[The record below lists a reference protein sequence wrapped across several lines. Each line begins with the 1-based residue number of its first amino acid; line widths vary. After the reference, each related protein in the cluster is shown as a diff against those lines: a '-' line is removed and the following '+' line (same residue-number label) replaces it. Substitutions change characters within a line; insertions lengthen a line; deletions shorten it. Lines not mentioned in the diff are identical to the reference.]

1 MEQEAINHTSMQV
14 HEIIIVTGLSG
25 AGMSTA
31 LQVFEDMNFFTADG
45 LPPSLIEDFTSLC
58 HKPDMQHFRGIA
70 LGIDLKRK
78 YLIDPLIELLP
89 FLNSLRQHGN
99 NLSLLFLEANED
111 SIIKRYASTRRP
123 HPLEQEGYTLKGAM
137 KEEKHRLERIRE
149 HSDIIID
156 TSTFSLHDL
165 RRYLQKQFSK
175 IQDFQH
181 SMWVN
186 IMSFGY
192 KYGIPKEADLVF
204 DVRFLPNPY
213 FDPQLRDFTGLNQ
226 EVVSYIF
233 KEKYAQKFR
242 EQLNHFLQEILPYYD
257 NEGRYRLCIAI
268 GCTGGY
274 HRSVAMVEYLSEEL
288 TKNGYRIIKEHKNIP
303 Q

>member
-1 MEQEAINHTSMQV
+1 
-14 HEIIIVTGLSG
+14 
-25 AGMSTA
+25 
-31 LQVFEDMNFFTADG
+31 MNFF
-45 LPPSLIEDFTSLC
+45 L
-58 HKPDMQHFRGIA
+58 
-70 LGIDLKRK
+70 
-78 YLIDPLIELLP
+78 

-149 HSDIIID
+149 HSHIIID

-226 EVVSYIF
+226 EVVSGTF
-233 KEKYAQKFR
+233 EEKKT
-242 EQLNHFLQEILPYYD
+242 P
-257 NEGRYRLCIAI
+257 
-268 GCTGGY
+268 
-274 HRSVAMVEYLSEEL
+274 
-288 TKNGYRIIKEHKNIP
+288 KNLENN
-303 Q
+303 

>member
-1 MEQEAINHTSMQV
+1 MKQEQNLSLNKN
-14 HEIIIVTGLSG
+14 EIIIVTGLSG

-45 LPPSLIEDFTSLC
+45 LPPSLIEDFTSLYN
-58 HKPDMQHFRGIA
+58 KPDMQHFRGIA

-89 FLNSLRQHGN
+89 FLNSLRQQGKTI
-99 NLSLLFLEANED
+99 SLLFLEANED

-137 KEEKHRLERIRE
+137 KEEKLRLEKIRE

-156 TSTFSLHDL
+156 TTNFSLHDL
-165 RRYLQKQFSK
+165 RRYLQKQFTQ
-175 IQDFQH
+175 IQDLQH

-186 IMSFGY
+186 IISFGY

-213 FDPQLRDFTGLNQ
+213 FDPELRHFTGLDQ
-226 EVVSYIF
+226 QVSDYVF
-233 KEKYAQKFR
+233 KDTQAQSFR
-242 EQLNHFLQEILPYYD
+242 KQLTNFLQEILPYYD

-268 GCTGGY
+268 GCTGGC
-274 HRSVAMVEYLSEEL
+274 HRSVAMVEYLATILNE
-288 TKNGYRIIKEHKNIP
+288 NGYRIIKEHKNIP